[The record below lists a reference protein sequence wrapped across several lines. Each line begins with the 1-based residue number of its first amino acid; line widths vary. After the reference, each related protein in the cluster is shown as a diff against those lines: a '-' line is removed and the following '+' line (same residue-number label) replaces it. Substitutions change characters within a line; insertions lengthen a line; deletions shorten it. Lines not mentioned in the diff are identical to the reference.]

1 LYGYPILAIRCK
13 ESNVLSNLLP
23 GLMHMSTLFSE
34 TQTASAG
41 QGPQAGLCHARFT
54 DIDEQAAA
62 LDGWNQRYMQL
73 SAGSFCGAM
82 QRLEFDGIGLFIEDL
97 HQAIYQTGYVQPH
110 VVALGVPVLL
120 QGDSQFCGRAGD
132 ASAVHV
138 FSGRNG
144 FEFRSP
150 KRHVMLG
157 IEVNASLFD
166 APPINALHGQ
176 VNSFASEAHL
186 HRGNASATMAL
197 RRFLLDVFA
206 MAEQRPS
213 LLQKNAQR
221 QHICD
226 ELMGWLASAMA
237 PVDSVHLSQARTGAP
252 SAAHTALA
260 ERARQFVACR
270 LDDPPTV
277 AQLCHALGVS
287 RRTLQNCFHATWG
300 MGPLA
305 WLNTLRLNVV
315 RHRLKTA
322 TSVTEAATQLGFW
335 HFGHFAHDYHALFGE
350 LPSET
355 LRRYR
360 S

>member
-1 LYGYPILAIRCK
+1 LAIRCK
-13 ESNVLSNLLP
+13 EGNVVSNLLQ
-23 GLMHMSTLFSE
+23 GLMHMRKLFSGSHSLP
-34 TQTASAG
+34 TDQG
-41 QGPQAGLCHARFT
+41 QGTGLCHAHFA

-62 LDGWNQRYMQL
+62 LDGWNQRYVQL
-73 SAGSFCGAM
+73 SAGVFGGSM
-82 QRLEFDGIGLFIEDL
+82 QRLKLDGIGLFIEDL
-97 HQAIYQTGYVQPH
+97 HQAVYQTGYVHPQ

-132 ASAVHV
+132 ASAMHM

-157 IEVNASLFD
+157 MEVDASLFD
-166 APPINALHGQ
+166 AHSINASHSDT
-176 VNSFASEAHL
+176 NSFASQARL
-186 HRGNASATMAL
+186 HRGNVSATMAL

-206 MAEQRPS
+206 TALQRPG
-213 LLQKNAQR
+213 LLQQNTQC
-221 QHICD
+221 QHLRD
-226 ELMGWLASAMA
+226 ELMGRLACAMA
-237 PVDSVHLSQARTGAP
+237 PADTIDQPLPSTGSI

-270 LDDPPTV
+270 LDEPPTV

-300 MGPLA
+300 MGPLT
-305 WLNTLRLNVV
+305 WLNTLRLNVA

-355 LRRYR
+355 LRRHR
-360 S
+360 SGPRI

>member
-23 GLMHMSTLFSE
+23 GLMHMSMLFSE
-34 TQTASAG
+34 SHTLPAG
-41 QGPQAGLCHARFT
+41 QGPDTRLCHAHFA

-62 LDGWNQRYMQL
+62 LDGWNQRYVQL
-73 SAGSFCGAM
+73 SAGAFGGSM
-82 QRLEFDGIGLFIEDL
+82 QRLQLDGIGLFIEDL
-97 HQAIYQTGYVQPH
+97 NQAVYQTGYVQPQT
-110 VVALGVPVLL
+110 VALGVPVLL

-132 ASAVHV
+132 ASAIHV

-157 IEVNASLFD
+157 IEVDASLFD
-166 APPINALHGQ
+166 AYSIGALHG
-176 VNSFASEAHL
+176 NAESFASDAHL
-186 HRGNASATMAL
+186 HHSNASATMAL

-213 LLQKNAQR
+213 LLQKSVQCEHLR
-221 QHICD
+221 D

-237 PVDSVHLSQARTGAP
+237 PVDSVHLPQPGAGTV
-252 SAAHTALA
+252 SAAQAALA

-270 LDDPPTV
+270 LDEPPTV
-277 AQLCHALGVS
+277 AQLCQVLDVS